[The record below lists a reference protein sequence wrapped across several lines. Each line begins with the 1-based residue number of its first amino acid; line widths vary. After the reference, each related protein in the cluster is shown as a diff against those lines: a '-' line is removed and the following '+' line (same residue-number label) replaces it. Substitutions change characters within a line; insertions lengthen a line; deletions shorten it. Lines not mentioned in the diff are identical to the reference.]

1 MRDNS
6 GKAGRRIMRRKST
19 AFGAAI
25 ASPRASTRSALGWV
39 RPGTSGLLRRPV
51 LAARFSTLCALG
63 CAMAVSGCAPGS
75 VQSESRPDPM
85 HAAATPLTSSEAHMC
100 RPDRALF
107 APQPAPDCGFGRS
120 NLKTLDPDRWA
131 RLKLEYERRCYKNA
145 EKIVRERLRLLQ
157 AAIRCEAEPAR
168 K

>member
-1 MRDNS
+1 MYDNS
-6 GKAGRRIMRRKST
+6 GIANGQSKRRKS
-19 AFGAAI
+19 AARD
-25 ASPRASTRSALGWV
+25 AND
-39 RPGTSGLLRRPV
+39 LLRRPM
-51 LAARFSTLCALG
+51 LAARLSTLCALG

-85 HAAATPLTSSEAHMC
+85 HAAATPAGSEAPMC

-131 RLKLEYERRCYKNA
+131 RLKLEYERKCYKHA
-145 EKIVRERLRLLQ
+145 EKIARDRLRQLQ
-157 AAIRCEAEPAR
+157 AATRCEIELAR
-168 K
+168 Q